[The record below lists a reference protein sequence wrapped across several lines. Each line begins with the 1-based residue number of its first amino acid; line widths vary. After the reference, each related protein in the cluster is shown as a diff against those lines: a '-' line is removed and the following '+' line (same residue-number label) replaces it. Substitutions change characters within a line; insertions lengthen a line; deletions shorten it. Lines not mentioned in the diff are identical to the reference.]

1 MDLTREIAP
10 MAFGFIMLGLFL
22 WGQRAR
28 EKERRELV
36 LELRRMARL
45 VKAKDAVEQGIME
58 EQENPSPLTFTER
71 NTLGSDDLAA
81 FFNRE
86 TPVQLDPVDRSLG
99 RSRSLERRS
108 L

>member
-1 MDLTREIAP
+1 MDLIREITP
-10 MAFGFIMLGLFL
+10 WAFGFTMLALFL

-28 EKERRELV
+28 EVERRELV
-36 LELRRMARL
+36 GELRKMGRL
-45 VKAKDAVEQGIME
+45 VKANTPVDIGIME

-71 NTLGSDDLAA
+71 NTLDPDNLAA

-86 TPVQLDPVDRSLG
+86 TPVQMDPVDRSRG
-99 RSRSLERRS
+99 RARSLERRT